1 MEGETIDEGFLS
13 NFSIKCPVRGAIK
26 EDKVLRNGV
35 NEKHVHSGGGRGCMR
50 WETATISILLRGNK
64 FILSRAFVAL
74 SVNTE

>member
-1 MEGETIDEGFLS
+1 MRDFYPIFQLSAQFGEQE
-13 NFSIKCPVRGAIK
+13 
-26 EDKVLRNGV
+26 EDKVLHNGV

-64 FILSRAFVAL
+64 FILSRAFVAR